1 MDREALV
8 RAFLCPPGLS
18 EVMNELQSA
27 GCVREMIY
35 KMFF

>member
-8 RAFLCPPGLS
+8 RGFSAPGLS

-35 KMFF
+35 NMLL